1 MKSKVRFKG
10 KLRSYLCWPL
20 WLTIPMTLADVGLY
34 FYDGLLQEQQSHSMY
49 SSPQPSR
56 YGIAFHCRQ
65 DPHHP
70 GLPSSHY
77 NCGYPLLY
85 PPI

>member
-34 FYDGLLQEQQSHSMY
+34 FYDVTAGFLLTVFIAIYFVLELGLYYNTDRGLQMRLSILPHSM
-49 SSPQPSR
+49 QR
-56 YGIAFHCRQ
+56 YRKNF
-65 DPHHP
+65 
-70 GLPSSHY
+70 
-77 NCGYPLLY
+77 
-85 PPI
+85 

>member
-34 FYDGLLQEQQSHSMY
+34 FYDVTAGFLLTVFIAIYFVLELGLY
-49 SSPQPSR
+49 
-56 YGIAFHCRQ
+56 
-65 DPHHP
+65 
-70 GLPSSHY
+70 Y
-77 NCGYPLLY
+77 NTRPRDYQFCHTVCNGTEKTFE
-85 PPI
+85 

>member
-34 FYDGLLQEQQSHSMY
+34 FYDVTAGFAD
-49 SSPQPSR
+49 
-56 YGIAFHCRQ
+56 GIYCYLFCT
-65 DPHHP
+65 
-70 GLPSSHY
+70 GTGIIL
-77 NCGYPLLY
+77 
-85 PPI
+85 

>member
-34 FYDGLLQEQQSHSMY
+34 FYDVTAGVLLTVLEL
-49 SSPQPSR
+49 P
-56 YGIAFHCRQ
+56 
-65 DPHHP
+65 P
-70 GLPSSHY
+70 GKR
-77 NCGYPLLY
+77 
-85 PPI
+85 

>member
-34 FYDGLLQEQQSHSMY
+34 FYDVTAGFLLTVF
-49 SSPQPSR
+49 
-56 YGIAFHCRQ
+56 IAIYFVLEL
-65 DPHHP
+65 
-70 GLPSSHY
+70 G
-77 NCGYPLLY
+77 
-85 PPI
+85 